1 MGIKVDSRL
10 TQTENLNKLLED
22 AGIGDER
29 RRDFESISILE
40 EDNIVNG
47 ETYNTQIQMH
57 LIHGSPTHRKEKKTF
72 ASSVYNRMPT
82 GWNNDRG
89 YVFNYDES
97 VRKPLKRD
105 RKAEDLKNLAAMVNE
120 SDKLS
125 QDTKYPFRV
134 NVNETYTEIEV
145 IPHLA
150 SPCYYGKKK
159 YPLKI
164 QIDKTNEPIFE
175 PEVYVV
181 SALGIPGAK
190 WVNSDL
196 KQTVSVPITTN
207 DITRDVDVLV
217 IPYKQRIDGTVYS
230 TPLAI
235 DNVYNDPNALDKTSP
250 SFYLLDPVG
259 VKADIKT
266 TLLGIGK
273 PYKDQRFSDLKK
285 ENLTRL
291 INTNRL
297 EDILT
302 INKFDSTY
310 SDLSNEVTQL
320 VISKGNK
327 VYKINILKLKLSEI
341 FYTILENH
349 VGGETLVKEGDK
361 FVLTTDAD
369 WRRSHYRNNPSL
381 ERIVFKIEKNH
392 TSDNELIFVFDD
404 QTLLPNLRVLA
415 TSRRLH
421 RLFDYARVNGFLRML
436 RNVIHNDLVAYG
448 FDASLINRLFGAT
461 LTAGDKFI
469 THYTDKWYTIEDS
482 FIVVGYHQKY
492 YKSDTDITDPKYLGS
507 TENLKRP
514 ITDYEYEIS
523 YPDDDYIDYRMKITF
538 KRT

>member
-22 AGIGDER
+22 AGIGADR

-40 EDNIVNG
+40 EDNTVNG
-47 ETYNTQIQMH
+47 ESYNTQIQMH
-57 LIHGSPTHRKEKKTF
+57 LIHGSQTHRKEKKTF

-97 VRKPLKRD
+97 VRKPLNRD

-134 NVNETYTEIEV
+134 NVNEAYTEIEV

-159 YPLKI
+159 YPLKV

-175 PEVYVV
+175 PEAYVI

-196 KQTVSVPITTN
+196 KQTVRIPITTG
-207 DITRDVDVLV
+207 DVTRDVDVLV
-217 IPYKQRIDGTVYS
+217 IPYKQRIEGTIYS

-235 DNVYNDPNALDKTSP
+235 STAYRDNNYLGETPP
-250 SFYLLDPVG
+250 SFYLINPDKVNT
-259 VKADIKT
+259 DIKT

-291 INTNRL
+291 VNTNRI

-302 INKFDSTY
+302 INRSDSTY
-310 SDLSNEVTQL
+310 SDISNETTQL
-320 VISKGNK
+320 VITKGKNK
-327 VYKINILKLKLSEI
+327 YKINILKLKLSEV
-341 FYTILENH
+341 FHTILENH
-349 VGGETLVKEGDK
+349 VSDETLVKEGDK
-361 FVLTTDAD
+361 FVLTTDD
-369 WRRSHYRNNPSL
+369 EWRRTHYRNNPSL

-392 TSDNELIFVFDD
+392 TSDNELIFVLED
-404 QTLLPNLRVLA
+404 QTILPTLRSLA
-415 TSRRLH
+415 ASTRYFRLI
-421 RLFDYARVNGFLRML
+421 DYAKVNGFLRMI
-436 RNVIHNDLVAYG
+436 RNVIRNDLLAYG
-448 FDASLINRLFGAT
+448 FEESLINLILGST
-461 LTAGDKFI
+461 LIASHHVI
-469 THYTDKWYTIEDS
+469 TQYTDRWYTIDDS
-482 FIVVGYHQKY
+482 FMLVGYYQKKY
-492 YKSDTDITDPKYLGS
+492 IDDTDITDPKYL
-507 TENLKRP
+507 NDKKLL
-514 ITDYEYEIS
+514 ITDYEHEIN
-523 YPDDDYIDYRMKITF
+523 YPDDDYIDYRMKVTF

>member
-22 AGIGDER
+22 AGIGADR

-40 EDNIVNG
+40 EDNTVNG
-47 ETYNTQIQMH
+47 ESYNTQIQMH

-72 ASSVYNRMPT
+72 ASSVYNRMHT

-97 VRKPLKRD
+97 VRKPLNKD
-105 RKAEDLKNLAAMVNE
+105 KKAEDLKNLAAMVNE

-134 NVNETYTEIEV
+134 NVNEAYTEIEV

-159 YPLKI
+159 YPLKV

-175 PEVYVV
+175 PEVYVI

-196 KQTVSVPITTN
+196 KQTVSIPITTG
-207 DITRDVDVLV
+207 DVTRDVDVLV
-217 IPYKQRIDGTVYS
+217 IPYKQRIDGTIYS

-235 DNVYNDPNALDKTSP
+235 DNVHINPNAHDQTPP
-250 SFYLLDPVG
+250 SFYLIDSTG
-259 VKADIKT
+259 EKADFKT

-291 INTNRL
+291 VTKNRL

-302 INKFDSTY
+302 VNKFDDTY
-310 SDLSNEVTQL
+310 SRISNEVTQL
-320 VISKGNK
+320 VVGTSKK
-327 VYKINILKLKLSEI
+327 YKINILKLKLSEI

-349 VGGETLVKEGDK
+349 VGDETLVKEGDK
-361 FVLTTDAD
+361 FVLTTDQSY
-369 WRRSHYRNNPSL
+369 RNSHYRNNPSL
-381 ERIVFKIEKNH
+381 ERIVFKVEKNY
-392 TSDNELIFVFDD
+392 TSDNELIFVFED
-404 QTLLPNLRVLA
+404 QTMLPSLRALA
-415 TSRRLH
+415 TSRRFH
-421 RLFDYARVNGFLRML
+421 RLFDYAKVNGFLRML
-436 RNVIHNDLVAYG
+436 RKVIHDDLIAYG
-448 FDASLINRLFGAT
+448 FDEPLINRLFGAV
-461 LTAGDKFI
+461 LTPSDDQI

-482 FIVVGYHQKY
+482 FLVVGYNQKY
-492 YKSDTDITDPKYLGS
+492 YKSDNRITDPKYL
-507 TENLKRP
+507 NNIKLP

-523 YPDDDYIDYRMKITF
+523 YPDDDYIDYRMKVTF

>member
-22 AGIGDER
+22 AGIGADR

-40 EDNIVNG
+40 EDNTVNG
-47 ETYNTQIQMH
+47 ESYNTQIQMH
-57 LIHGSPTHRKEKKTF
+57 LIHGSQTHRKEKKTF

-134 NVNETYTEIEV
+134 NVNEAYTEIEV

-150 SPCYYGKKK
+150 SPCYHGKKK
-159 YPLKI
+159 YPLKV

-175 PEVYVV
+175 PEVYMI

-190 WVNSDL
+190 WVNSDV
-196 KQTVSVPITTN
+196 KQTVRIPITTG
-207 DITRDVDVLV
+207 DVTRDVDVLV
-217 IPYKQRIDGTVYS
+217 IPYKQRIDGTIYS

-235 DNVYNDPNALDKTSP
+235 DDVYVDPNVLDKTPP
-250 SFYLLDPVG
+250 SFYLLNPTG
-259 VKADIKT
+259 EKADFKT

-273 PYKDQRFSDLKK
+273 PYKDQKFSDLKK

-291 INTNRL
+291 VTKNRL

-302 INKFDSTY
+302 VNRSDDTY
-310 SDLSNEVTQL
+310 SNVSNEVTQL
-320 VISKGNK
+320 VVGTTKK
-327 VYKINILKLKLSEI
+327 YKINILKLKLSEV
-341 FYTILENH
+341 FHTIIENH
-349 VGGETLVKEGDK
+349 IGDETLVKEGDK
-361 FVLTTDAD
+361 FVLTTDD
-369 WRRSHYRNNPSL
+369 NWRRSHYRNNPSL

-392 TSDNELIFVFDD
+392 TSDNELIFVFED
-404 QTLLPNLRVLA
+404 QTMLPNLRVLA
-415 TSRRLH
+415 TSRRFH
-421 RLFDYARVNGFLRML
+421 RLFDYAKVNGFMRML
-436 RNVIHNDLVAYG
+436 RNVIRNDLIAYG
-448 FDASLINRLFGAT
+448 FDEPLINRLFGAT
-461 LTAGDKFI
+461 LTASDDQI

-482 FIVVGYHQKY
+482 FMVVGYHQKY
-492 YKSDTDITDPKYLGS
+492 YKSDNRINDPKYL
-507 TENLKRP
+507 NNNKLP

-523 YPDDDYIDYRMKITF
+523 YPDDDYIDYRMRVTF

>member
-22 AGIGDER
+22 AGIGADR

-40 EDNIVNG
+40 EDNTVNG
-47 ETYNTQIQMH
+47 ESYNTQIQMH
-57 LIHGSPTHRKEKKTF
+57 LIHGSQTHRKEKKTF
-72 ASSVYNRMPT
+72 ASSVYNRMPI

-97 VRKPLKRD
+97 VRKPLNRD
-105 RKAEDLKNLAAMVNE
+105 KKAEDLKNLSAMVNE

-134 NVNETYTEIEV
+134 NVNEAYTEIEV

-150 SPCYYGKKK
+150 SPCYYGRKK

-175 PEVYVV
+175 PETYVV

-196 KQTVSVPITTN
+196 KQTVSLPITTDN
-207 DITRDVDVLV
+207 VTKDVNVLV
-217 IPYKQRIDGTVYS
+217 IPYKQRIDGVIYS

-235 DNVYNDPNALDKTSP
+235 SDAYRDNNYLDQTLP
-250 SFYLLDPVG
+250 TFYLINPDKVN
-259 VKADIKT
+259 ADIKT

-291 INTNRL
+291 VSTNPL
-297 EDILT
+297 EDVLT
-302 INKFDSTY
+302 INRSNSTY
-310 SDLSNEVTQL
+310 SDISNETTQL
-320 VISKGNK
+320 VITKGKNK
-327 VYKINILKLKLSEI
+327 YKINILKLKLSEV
-341 FYTILENH
+341 FRTILENH
-349 VGGETLVKEGDK
+349 VGDETLVKEGDK
-361 FVLTTDAD
+361 FVLTTDD
-369 WRRSHYRNNPSL
+369 EWRRSHYRNNPSL

-392 TSDNELIFVFDD
+392 TSDNELIFVLED
-404 QTLLPNLRVLA
+404 QTILPTLRSLA
-415 TSRRLH
+415 SSTRYFRLI
-421 RLFDYARVNGFLRML
+421 DYAKVNGFLRMI
-436 RNVIHNDLVAYG
+436 RNIIRNDLLAYG
-448 FDASLINRLFGAT
+448 FEESLINLILGST
-461 LTAGDKFI
+461 LVASNKVI
-469 THYTDKWYTIEDS
+469 TQYTDRWYTTDDS
-482 FIVVGYHQKY
+482 FMLVGYYQKKY
-492 YKSDTDITDPKYLGS
+492 IADTDIINPKYLNDNKLLI
-507 TENLKRP
+507 TEYDHP
-514 ITDYEYEIS
+514 IDYPS
-523 YPDDDYIDYRMKITF
+523 DDYIDYRMKVTF

>member
-22 AGIGDER
+22 AGIGADR

-47 ETYNTQIQMH
+47 ESYNTQIQMH

-89 YVFNYDES
+89 YVFNYDEA
-97 VRKPLKRD
+97 VRKPLNRD
-105 RKAEDLKNLAAMVNE
+105 KKAEDLKNLAAMVNE

-134 NVNETYTEIEV
+134 NVNEAYTEIEV

-159 YPLKI
+159 YPLKV

-175 PEVYVV
+175 PEAYVI

-196 KQTVSVPITTN
+196 KQTVRIPITTG

-217 IPYKQRIDGTVYS
+217 IPYKQRIEGTIYS

-235 DNVYNDPNALDKTSP
+235 STAYRDDNYLGESPP
-250 SFYLLDPVG
+250 SFYLINPDKVNT
-259 VKADIKT
+259 DIKT

-291 INTNRL
+291 VNTNRI

-302 INKFDSTY
+302 INRSDSTY
-310 SDLSNEVTQL
+310 SDISNETTQ
-320 VISKGNK
+320 
-327 VYKINILKLKLSEI
+327 
-341 FYTILENH
+341 
-349 VGGETLVKEGDK
+349 
-361 FVLTTDAD
+361 
-369 WRRSHYRNNPSL
+369 
-381 ERIVFKIEKNH
+381 
-392 TSDNELIFVFDD
+392 
-404 QTLLPNLRVLA
+404 
-415 TSRRLH
+415 
-421 RLFDYARVNGFLRML
+421 
-436 RNVIHNDLVAYG
+436 
-448 FDASLINRLFGAT
+448 
-461 LTAGDKFI
+461 
-469 THYTDKWYTIEDS
+469 
-482 FIVVGYHQKY
+482 
-492 YKSDTDITDPKYLGS
+492 
-507 TENLKRP
+507 
-514 ITDYEYEIS
+514 
-523 YPDDDYIDYRMKITF
+523 
-538 KRT
+538 